1 MWTKKILL
9 QVDIVVCFRIFILY
23 VYPGSGG
30 FMNSTRK
37 DLIQRLLNLLSKGEI
52 AIDGKLPSEREL
64 ASVLNTSRPLLRE
77 ALISLEALG
86 YLDIRDRQG
95 IFLTG
100 ENPNEA
106 LQALGHA
113 QVWPMEI
120 LSQVMEI
127 RQIMDPGATALAA
140 MRRKSKDM
148 DKLNECISMLEK
160 IYSEHDPDEASLGA
174 YWNKV
179 LHSTIF
185 NATGN
190 TLLARL
196 YESLLEMSE
205 KGVSAMRKNVL
216 NFGTADTNEQV
227 LEQHRNLVAAI
238 QDKNIERAREASKA
252 HLKYTIDSMVRM
264 SRVTP
269 VSNFFAGR
277 MVPILS

>member
-1 MWTKKILL
+1 
-9 QVDIVVCFRIFILY
+9 
-23 VYPGSGG
+23 
-30 FMNSTRK
+30 MNSARK
-37 DLIQRLLNLLSKGEI
+37 DLIQKLIQLISKGDI
-52 AIDGKLPSEREL
+52 AVNGKLPSERDL
-64 ASVLNTSRPLLRE
+64 ASLLDTSRPLLRE
-77 ALISLEALG
+77 ALISLDALG
-86 YLDIRDRQG
+86 YLEIKDRQG
-95 IFLTG
+95 IFLAG

-106 LQALGHA
+106 LQALGQA

-140 MRRKSKDM
+140 LRRKARDI
-148 DKLNECISMLEK
+148 DKMNECLSMLEK
-160 IYSEHDPDEASLGA
+160 IHSEHDPNEASLGA

-179 LHSTIF
+179 LHLTIF

-205 KGVSAMRKNVL
+205 KGTSAMRRNVL
-216 NFGTADTNEQV
+216 NYGTPDANKQV

-238 QDKNIERAREASKA
+238 RDKDMDRAREESKI
-252 HLKYTIDSMVRM
+252 HLRYTIGSMVQM

-269 VSNFFAGR
+269 VSNFFTQR
-277 MVPILS
+277 MVSILN